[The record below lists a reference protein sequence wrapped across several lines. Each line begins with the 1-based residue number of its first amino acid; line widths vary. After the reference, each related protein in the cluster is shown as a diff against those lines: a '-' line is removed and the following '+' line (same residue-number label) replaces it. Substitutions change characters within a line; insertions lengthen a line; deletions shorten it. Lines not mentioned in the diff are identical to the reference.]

1 MRYFFLEKIAP
12 EFVCI
17 SLDLEDISLLIVDMY
32 CDDVYLALLAITV
45 LSVYPFESHQFPI
58 ARYFMLSIS
67 LALKYL
73 SRISPE

>member
-1 MRYFFLEKIAP
+1 MQIVFAYALLFLFEMRYFFLEKIAP

-45 LSVYPFESHQFPI
+45 FIGVTL
-58 ARYFMLSIS
+58 
-67 LALKYL
+67 
-73 SRISPE
+73 